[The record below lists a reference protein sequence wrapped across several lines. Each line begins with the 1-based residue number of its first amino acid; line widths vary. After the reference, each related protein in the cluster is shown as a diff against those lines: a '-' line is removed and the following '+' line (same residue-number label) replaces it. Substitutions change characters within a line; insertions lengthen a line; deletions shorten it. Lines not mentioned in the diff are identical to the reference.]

1 MLKTGSRLQSQVCDT
16 QVIVIKAP
24 AGEVELACGGHP
36 MIDVGQSPA
45 AGLTAAGG
53 LDGGTQLGKR
63 YVDAEDTVEVLVT
76 KPGAGSLSLDG
87 TALDIKS
94 AKPLPSSD

>member
-1 MLKTGSRLQSQVCDT
+1 MLKTGSRLQSQVCDA
-16 QVIVIKAP
+16 QVIIIKAP
-24 AGEVELACGGHP
+24 AGDVELACGGQP
-36 MIDVGQSPA
+36 MIDVTESPA
-45 AGLTAAGG
+45 AGLTPATG
-53 LDGGTQLGKR
+53 LDGGTQIGKR

-76 KPGAGSLSLDG
+76 KPGVGSLSLDG